1 MIDKKKGNILC
12 LIPIG
17 DVEPYVL
24 DHLKVV
30 LTKSFYLPCSSLKGV
45 GVPSEAYHSR
55 RRQYNSEVILHR
67 LPRHRPPQG
76 ERILGMTEVDLY
88 VLPLNFVFGQ
98 ADLATGV
105 GLISLC
111 RLHQEYYGLPPNK
124 ALFLSRTAKEAV
136 HELGHTYGLGHCPN
150 LKCVMHFSNSL
161 SDTDIK
167 KEAFCQRCHREL
179 EGNLQ
184 KVRSPGS

>member
-1 MIDKKKGNILC
+1 MLY

-17 DVEPYVL
+17 EIESYVL
-24 DHLKVV
+24 VHLGVV
-30 LTKSFYLPCSSLKGV
+30 LSRSFFLPCRSLKGV
-45 GVPSEAYHSR
+45 EVPSEAYHSR

-67 LPRHRPPQG
+67 LPRYRPPQG
-76 ERILGMTEVDLY
+76 ERLLGVTEVDLY
-88 VLPLNFVFGQ
+88 VPQLNFVFGQ

-124 ALFLSRTAKEAV
+124 ALFLSRAAKEAA

-167 KEAFCQRCHREL
+167 KETFCQRCQREL

-184 KVRSPGS
+184 KLRSPGS